1 MIKAGKKTFERCL
14 RLYAPARW
22 AVRAVGL
29 GALLWGLG
37 MGMTASAVRA
47 QADARQEA
55 TFLRL
60 HNLDVQRISACDLV
74 FLDEEG
80 LAVRAA
86 HTVEILPQQ
95 IATVDLTTLSLPL
108 PKQGGEFSGL
118 VDCTRRTS
126 AVLFYGD
133 APNQIH
139 TGYAGLNPA
148 DAAREWQILQAFTGQ
163 ANQAWTS
170 RIVLQNSVRETN
182 TVEAQFIEGGTRDLV
197 HALTVAELPGLASYA
212 LDLAQIPEL
221 KRYAEV
227 RVRLVATHPL
237 VALVFHT
244 AAEPDSVSVPL
255 SGPQTVYVPAPRAE
269 TRLFVPGR
277 LLDFRG
283 FDTEVLLLNPGAQV
297 ARVTVTYPRFGER
310 QTEIDPGEL
319 RALRRPSFLPST
331 DFIAP
336 MVIASSEPIYALT
349 QTRQAEGPYA
359 TLAATTAA
367 GTRINAPLVLKR
379 AGGFSS
385 VVVCQNVS
393 EEATEII
400 FEYVGLFARIKWVRP
415 HRNEIINLS
424 EEQLLPDG
432 FDGAM
437 LMRSEQPIKCAVFQ
451 MRDALLSAAPANSGA
466 APPPSP
472 ALLVYEGLAIE

>member
-1 MIKAGKKTFERCL
+1 MIQTGKETVKRFL
-14 RLYAPARW
+14 RLYAPTRV

-29 GALLWGLG
+29 GVLLWGLG
-37 MGMTASAVRA
+37 TGMTAASVRA
-47 QADARQEA
+47 QEAARQEA

-60 HNLDVQRISACDLV
+60 HNLDVQRISSCQLV

-80 LAVRAA
+80 LAVRAV

-95 IATVDLTTLSLPL
+95 IETVDLTTLSLPL
-108 PKQGGEFSGL
+108 PRQGGEFSGL

-133 APNQIH
+133 AQDQIH
-139 TGYAGLNPA
+139 TGYAGLHPA

-163 ANQAWTS
+163 ANQDGTS
-170 RIVLQNSVRETN
+170 RIVLQNGVRETN
-182 TVEAQFIEGGTRDLV
+182 TVEAQFIAGGSRDLV
-197 HALTVAELPGLASYA
+197 HALTVAELPGLASYS

-221 KRYAEV
+221 ERHAEV

-244 AAEPDSVSVPL
+244 AAEAAGGSDPP
-255 SGPQTVYVPAPRAE
+255 SGPQTVYVPSPRAE

-277 LLDFRG
+277 LVDFRG
-283 FDTEVLLLNPGAQV
+283 FNTEVLLLNPGTQV
-297 ARVTVTYPRFGER
+297 ARVTVAYPRFGER

-319 RALRRPSFLPST
+319 RSLSRPSFLPPT
-331 DFIAP
+331 DFIVP

-349 QTRQAEGPYA
+349 QTRRAGGRYA

-385 VVVCQNVS
+385 VVVCQNVGAES
-393 EEATEII
+393 TEII
-400 FEYVGLFARIKWVRP
+400 FEYVGHFARIKWVRP
-415 HRNEIINLS
+415 HRNEIVNLS
-424 EEQLLPDG
+424 EEPLLPDG

-451 MRDALLSAAPANSGA
+451 MRDALLSDAPTSSDAAR
-466 APPPSP
+466 PPSP

>member
-1 MIKAGKKTFERCL
+1 M
-14 RLYAPARW
+14 
-22 AVRAVGL
+22 
-29 GALLWGLG
+29 
-37 MGMTASAVRA
+37 
-47 QADARQEA
+47 
-55 TFLRL
+55 
-60 HNLDVQRISACDLV
+60 
-74 FLDEEG
+74 
-80 LAVRAA
+80 
-86 HTVEILPQQ
+86 
-95 IATVDLTTLSLPL
+95 
-108 PKQGGEFSGL
+108 
-118 VDCTRRTS
+118 
-126 AVLFYGD
+126 
-133 APNQIH
+133 
-139 TGYAGLNPA
+139 
-148 DAAREWQILQAFTGQ
+148 
-163 ANQAWTS
+163 
-170 RIVLQNSVRETN
+170 
-182 TVEAQFIEGGTRDLV
+182 
-197 HALTVAELPGLASYA
+197 
-212 LDLAQIPEL
+212 
-221 KRYAEV
+221 
-227 RVRLVATHPL
+227 
-237 VALVFHT
+237 
-244 AAEPDSVSVPL
+244 
-255 SGPQTVYVPAPRAE
+255 
-269 TRLFVPGR
+269 
-277 LLDFRG
+277 DFRG

-349 QTRQAEGPYA
+349 QTRRAEGHYA

-451 MRDALLSAAPANSGA
+451 MRDAWLSAAPANSGT